1 VILLSI
7 LWLLA
12 VVEEEEKISVV
23 GPLLVEV
30 VEVVVPEDI
39 DLL

>member
-1 VILLSI
+1 LVE
-7 LWLLA
+7 